1 MRVKSEPG
9 ALILRL
15 THMDARL
22 TPRIIGLV
30 SILAAVL
37 LAGTVIA
44 LAVMATRPATAA
56 ASTVAPTDGSP
67 APGISVTGSARVE
80 GVPDTLRLDIGVN
93 TVDTSVDA
101 ALTAA
106 NTASAALQKS
116 LRDNGVAERDIASTQ
131 LSIQPQY
138 NYNRSTP
145 TITGYQVT
153 QSVTAKVRDLDTA
166 GQVIGA
172 AAAAGGDA
180 TVVNG
185 IAFDLEDNAALLS
198 DARER
203 AVADAKAKAEEY
215 ARATGRGLGQV
226 VSLVESTVDAPR
238 PFAYE
243 AAEDSMAAGGA
254 DVPLAPGTQTVS
266 VRVQVTYAFR

>member
-1 MRVKSEPG
+1 MRVKSEPR

-67 APGISVTGSARVE
+67 TPGISVTGSARVE

-243 AAEDSMAAGGA
+243 AADSMAAGGA